1 MHNDNAHTW
10 ITTNLQPEAA
20 NDIPCAQHTAP
31 KRVSLSLFSNGNL
44 MLTIAVIEDNA
55 GKVVEAKVLVDGCLG
70 LQVVLVLA
78 MVLVQLVQHRLVCA
92 LKTYIG

>member
-1 MHNDNAHTW
+1 
-10 ITTNLQPEAA
+10 
-20 NDIPCAQHTAP
+20 
-31 KRVSLSLFSNGNL
+31 

-55 GKVVEAKVLVDGCLG
+55 GKVVEAKVFVDGCLG

-92 LKTYIG
+92 LKTYIGQLQCLALVRTQFAQPKSNSLIVLTHICTFGHP